1 MMRPL
6 PATLA
11 LVGLLTLS
19 ACGQKAEEKK
29 PSGPPPAQITVT
41 QAKAQPLEVVERTLG
56 SLEAVNDPKIAAEVA
71 GRITRIVVR
80 AGESVKK
87 GQLLAELDPSDA
99 AQQHRSDQGEIAR
112 LEALH
117 AQQQRLFNRQNE
129 LVQKNFISKN
139 ALEDAAA
146 QRDALHGQLE
156 AARGRAGISGNNLKK
171 TKIVAP
177 FDGIVE
183 EKSASNGDYVKLGDP
198 LFKLVSNTVLRAHL
212 PFPESSAQ
220 RLKRG
225 QPVKLVSPLLPG
237 KIIAGEVEDI
247 RPTLTDTSRAID
259 VIARVAETPELLGGG
274 SVDGAVVIGQKDNAV
289 MVPEQSVVLRPAG
302 KVVFAVIDG
311 KAQQRVV
318 ETGTKQAGMIE
329 IIKGVQAGETV
340 ALDGAGFLTNGA
352 AVAVQERNKTP
363 AKPTAA
369 TEKTA
374 EAPAEK
380 TTEKAAGTP
389 PEPAK

>member
-6 PATLA
+6 PAALA

-29 PSGPPPAQITVT
+29 PSGPPAALITVT
-41 QAKAQPLEVVERTLG
+41 QAKAQPLEVLERTLG

-71 GRITRIVVR
+71 GRITRIAVR
-80 AGESVKK
+80 AGQSVKK
-87 GQLLAELDPSDA
+87 GEVLAELDPSDA
-99 AQQHRSDQGEIAR
+99 SQQHRVDQGEIAR
-112 LEALH
+112 TEALL
-117 AQQQRLFNRQNE
+117 AQQERLLKRQNE

-139 ALEDAAA
+139 ALDDATA
-146 QRDALHGQLE
+146 QRDALRGQLE

-183 EKSASNGDYVKLGDP
+183 EQLAANGDYVKLGDP
-198 LFKLVSNTVLRAHL
+198 LFRLVSNALLRAHL
-212 PFPESSAQ
+212 PFPEARAQ
-220 RLKRG
+220 HLKRG
-225 QPVKLVSPLLPG
+225 QAVKLASPLLPG

-259 VIARVAETPELLGGG
+259 VIVRIIDAPELLGGG
-274 SVDGAVVIGQKDNAV
+274 SVDGAVVIGQKADAV

-302 KVVFAVIDG
+302 KVVFAIVDG

-318 ETGTKQAGMIE
+318 EAGTKQAGLIE

-352 AVAVQERNKTP
+352 TVNVQDRNKP
-363 AKPTAA
+363 AVKQ
-369 TEKTA
+369 A
-374 EAPAEK
+374 EANPGKPAE
-380 TTEKAAGTP
+380 
-389 PEPAK
+389 AK